1 MRNNDIKTSEEW
13 SQIINNVQ
21 VVDPDG
27 WNRSNFQY
35 SWFEEKI
42 PVEEY
47 INRVEKSTIKMR
59 SKENTTIEEIFK
71 TLTDY
76 DKQF

>member
-59 SKENTTIEEIFK
+59 SKETTTAEEIFK

-76 DKQF
+76 DK